1 MSDPVTPRLAA
12 TLILA
17 RDGDAGLELF
27 MVARHRQI
35 EFASGALVFPG
46 GSVDP
51 NDADAR
57 LRGRVEGADT
67 AEEAMFPV
75 LVAAAREAFEECGVL
90 FARAAPGGPL
100 VTGERAAELGKTYR
114 KAIEAGEIGLAE
126 MIEKEEL
133 VLALDRLVHFAHWV
147 TPPHMPKRFDTHFFL
162 AEAPLD
168 HILRHDGR
176 ESVDSIWITP
186 RQVCEDAEADRRTV
200 LFPTRLNVEKVGRSA
215 TVADA
220 LAAARQ
226 AKVVSVRPMSE
237 AAGEG
242 RLLRIPKEAD
252 YGSGEFLVVG
262 GSGNGARI
270 LNADGSARLIP
281 AAAKRP

>member
-12 TLILA
+12 TLMLA
-17 RDGDAGLELF
+17 RDSAKGLELF

-51 NDADAR
+51 NDSDPR
-57 LRGRVEGADT
+57 LQQRCDGADT
-67 AEEAMFPV
+67 VDAAMFPV

-90 FARAAPGGPL
+90 FARTEPGGPL
-100 VTGERAAELGKTYR
+100 LKGDRAAALGETYR
-114 KAIEAGEIGLAE
+114 QAMENGEIGLAD
-126 MIEKEEL
+126 MIEKEGL

-162 AEAPLD
+162 AEAPLN
-168 HILRHDGR
+168 HILQHDGH

-200 LFPTRLNVEKVGRSA
+200 LFPTRLNVEKVGQSP
-215 TVADA
+215 TVAEA
-220 LAAARQ
+220 LSSARQ
-226 AKVVSVRPMSE
+226 AKVVSVRPQSE
-237 AAGEG
+237 AVGEG
-242 RLLRIPKEAD
+242 RLLRIPKDAG
-252 YGSGEFLVVG
+252 YGSGEFLVL
-262 GSGNGARI
+262 GSSGKGARI
-270 LNADGSARLIP
+270 LNPDGSARPLP
-281 AAAKRP
+281 